1 MRNISGASCEL
12 YGRNFF
18 LGSWCRKFSSTYSS
32 YSSHR
37 WSVNNASDSDRETS
51 RFGGTEND
59 FSRDLSMD
67 DDAEEGENSTRAFSL
82 LSHRHSYSTSHSARE
97 VYHRRT
103 SDPRSFREKAA
114 FRRDHMFG
122 KHRPLPDAP
131 WRALPKKT
139 YLDDAERLYGRME
152 TWGRPLTTAREN
164 SPLWENGEDSPST
177 AVNHTEVAKK
187 VAILRDFLRDS
198 LSAARLEI
206 KTAQKRFL
214 HCARESTSYL
224 ARMKAAEAD
233 PESLFRWAKEHARKL
248 DLENKTERKKSSFS
262 STDIVDENEK
272 VEVVGLKNVGN
283 STESR
288 EKNFDEAKEE
298 LKAAERERIEVRRL
312 RGEMA
317 SLGTSPAT
325 DESPGSISA
334 FPFLRR
340 RAVENESTLD
350 PSLVEWTMRF
360 FPEDDEKMFA
370 EPTTSAP
377 TAQDPPSGTFTGSTA
392 SSHFTNVNEEQKQE
406 VLPTQQKHVT
416 VEASSRKKNRSKNP
430 NLAVARDGTQSS
442 SFPFKFKG
450 LSHGQQ
456 RLECSLRAH
465 EDLRRITFDAE
476 GVYYHIRPPTGGTE
490 DEEVEHRKPKPV
502 KGSDAVT
509 GGVVKVPW
517 NVVSSSKKKGY
528 TSEILRAKER
538 LVRLS
543 RGEDPATIP

>member
-1 MRNISGASCEL
+1 MRNTSGASCEL
-12 YGRNFF
+12 YGRSFF
-18 LGSWCRKFSSTYSS
+18 LGSWCRYFSNTRSS

-37 WSVNNASDSDRETS
+37 WDANHGSYSDKNASRIGGEEINFNRDS
-51 RFGGTEND
+51 
-59 FSRDLSMD
+59 SMD
-67 DDAEEGENSTRAFSL
+67 NDAEEGDNSTRDFSL
-82 LSHRHSYSTSHSARE
+82 LPHKHSSSTSHPAHE

-103 SDPRSFREKAA
+103 SDPRNFREKAV
-114 FRRDHMFG
+114 FRRDHMYG

-152 TWGRPLTTAREN
+152 TWGRQLTTAQE
-164 SPLWENGEDSPST
+164 SLPLWESGEDRPFA

-187 VAILRDFLRDS
+187 VSILRDFLRDS

-206 KTAQKRFL
+206 KTAKKRFL
-214 HCARESTSYL
+214 RCTKESTAYA
-224 ARMKAAEAD
+224 ARMNAADRD
-233 PESLFRWAKEHARKL
+233 PESLFKWAEEYVRKL
-248 DLENKTERKKSSFS
+248 DLESKTERKKSSFS
-262 STDIVDENEK
+262 SRDIVDEDEK
-272 VEVVGLKNVGN
+272 MEVVGMKNDSN

-288 EKNFDEAKEE
+288 EGNSEEANEE
-298 LKAAERERIEVRRL
+298 FKAVERERIEMRRL
-312 RGEMA
+312 QGERA
-317 SLGTSPAT
+317 SLSTSPAT

-360 FPEDDEKMFA
+360 FPEDDEKMFV

-377 TAQDPPSGTFTGSTA
+377 TAKDPHSGTFTENAA
-392 SSHFTNVNEEQKQE
+392 SSFFTNMNEEPKQE
-406 VLPTQQKHVT
+406 LLFTERKHAT
-416 VEASSRKKNRSKNP
+416 PESSSRKKNRIKNP
-430 NLAVARDGTQSS
+430 NHAVAREGTQSI
-442 SFPFKFKG
+442 SFPFKVKG

-456 RLECSLRAH
+456 RLECSLRTH
-465 EDLRRITFDAE
+465 EDLRRATFDAE
-476 GVYYHIRPPTGGTE
+476 GVYYHIRPPTGGAE
-490 DEEVEHRKPKPV
+490 DEEVERRKPKPV
-502 KGSDAVT
+502 KGSDVFT
-509 GGVVKVPW
+509 GEVVKIPW
-517 NVVSSSKKKGY
+517 NVVSASKKKGY